1 MAHDGSEPGRHRRS
15 SRANRLTAAAVATAM
30 LLIALSLW
38 TVIPL
43 IWLWIGSQLA
53 ATQFPT
59 LGPYAVVL
67 FGVIVSILV
76 GAWVLGLLNE
86 LYLRLTGTHDV
97 APIRL
102 GWLRSLRDSSRTQH
116 APSVLETVIVGSVV
130 IALIAFVIWFF
141 TLAGSPLPD

>member
-15 SRANRLTAAAVATAM
+15 STANRLTAAVVATAM

-43 IWLWIGSQLA
+43 AWLWIGSQLA

-67 FGVIVSILV
+67 FGVIASILA
-76 GAWVLGLLNE
+76 GAWLLGLLNE

-97 APIRL
+97 VPIRL

-116 APSVLETVIVGSVV
+116 PPSVLETVIVGSVV
-130 IALIAFVIWFF
+130 IALVVFVIWFF

>member
-1 MAHDGSEPGRHRRS
+1 
-15 SRANRLTAAAVATAM
+15 M

-43 IWLWIGSQLA
+43 AWLWIGSQLA

-67 FGVIVSILV
+67 AGVVASILA

-86 LYLRLTGTHDV
+86 LYLRLTGTHNV
-97 APIRL
+97 VPIRL
-102 GWLRSLRDSSRTQH
+102 GWLRSLRDSSGAQH
-116 APSVLETVIVGSVV
+116 PPSLLETVIVGSVV
-130 IALIAFVIWFF
+130 IAILAMLVWFF
-141 TLAGSPLPD
+141 TLAGSPLPG